1 MSLLDRYGIKEV
13 ADVTFYELKDNKPG
27 RPVLYLDTLKIST
40 TEQTAEATE
49 AKGGKGNASLMTW
62 DYGKEITLSLEDALF
77 SKQSLEV
84 VYGSKAVTA
93 VEPLVKNKYVTPD
106 ENKPFFAKDQDTGK
120 WCFNLNAG
128 EAMGLYSGG
137 ATLKVRTTQESGA
150 WENLEVT
157 AGTPNG
163 ESNIEYV
170 LCSGVYQTNIPS
182 NIPYKNIKLNITIS
196 CQQGSKAP
204 TVIDLKGL
212 QSNSGQYDKVEGVI
226 ELSQDNGFISVKLQ
240 DIAVQMKGYYI
251 TDATDLYGHIDIGG
265 TYFTTEESSGWFKI
279 TEAGSQYSAEVN
291 LLYEG
296 HSIPLMSTGIDDFDE
311 SIFDES
317 MFNEEENK
325 IYLVDAQLLQIKTP
339 SSCTRLDISSN
350 TFPGTYYVTADT
362 YARNEKTG
370 KDEFFQLI
378 VPRVKVLSES
388 NSLTMEADGEPTV
401 FSMSLKA
408 MKPKGEPMMS
418 LIQCKAPKAE

>member
-27 RPVLYLDTLKIST
+27 KPVLYLDTLKIST
-40 TEQTAEATE
+40 AEQTAEATE
-49 AKGGKGNASLMTW
+49 ARGGKGNASLMTW

-84 VYGSKAVTA
+84 VYGSKAVMA

-106 ENKPFFAKDQDTGK
+106 EKEPFFTKDQDTGK

-128 EAMGLYSGG
+128 EAMGLHSGG
-137 ATLKVRTTQESGA
+137 ATLKVKMSEEDDR
-150 WENLEVT
+150 WENVEVT
-157 AGTPNG
+157 AGGKNG
-163 ESNIEYV
+163 EGAIESV
-170 LCSGVYQTNIPS
+170 VCSGIYQTNIPS
-182 NIPYKNIKLNITIS
+182 DIPYKDIKLNVRIE
-196 CQQGSKAP
+196 CQQGSKP
-204 TVIDLKGL
+204 LTTQEFKGL
-212 QSNSGQYDKVEGVI
+212 HSSNGKYDEVFGAI

-240 DIAVQMKGYYI
+240 DVTVQMKGYTI
-251 TDATDLYGHIDIGG
+251 TDPTDLYGYVEISG

-279 TEAGSQYSAEVN
+279 TEAGSQYSAEVH

-296 HSIPLMSTGIDDFDE
+296 HSIPLMSTGVEDFDE

-317 MFNEEENK
+317 MFNKEKNK
-325 IYLVDAQLLQIKTP
+325 ICLTGAQLLQIKTP

-401 FSMSLKA
+401 FSMTLKA

-418 LIQCKAPKAE
+418 LIQCRPKKAK

>member
-49 AKGGKGNASLMTW
+49 ARGGKGNASLLTW
-62 DYGKEITLSLEDALF
+62 DYGKEITLNLEDALF

-93 VEPLVKNKYVTPD
+93 VESLVKNKYVTPD
-106 ENKPFFAKDQDTGK
+106 EKKPFFTKDQDTGK

-128 EAMGLYSGG
+128 EAMGLHSGG
-137 ATLKVRTTQESGA
+137 ATLEVRMSEEQDHMH
-150 WENLEVT
+150 NLKVT
-157 AGTPNG
+157 AGAPNG
-163 ESNIEYV
+163 EERIESV
-170 LCSGVYQTNIPS
+170 LCSGIYQTNIPS
-182 NIPYKNIKLNITIS
+182 DIPYKDIKLNIILS
-196 CQQGSKAP
+196 CQQGSKP
-204 TVIDLKGL
+204 QTVQEFKGL
-212 QSNSGQYDKVEGVI
+212 HSSNGKYDEVFGAI

-240 DIAVQMKGYYI
+240 DVTVQMKGYTI
-251 TDATDLYGHIDIGG
+251 TDPADLYGDIEISG
-265 TYFTTEESSGWFKI
+265 TYFTTEESSSWFKI
-279 TEAGSQYSAEVN
+279 TEAGHQYSAEVH

-296 HSIPLMSTGIDDFDE
+296 HNIPLMSTGIDDFDE

-317 MFNEEENK
+317 AFNKGKNE
-325 IYLVDAQLLQIKTP
+325 IYLVDAQLLEIKAP

-418 LIQCKAPKAE
+418 LIQCKPPKAE